1 MVRFR
6 IGNGWYEHRG
16 MMICK
21 NYGGWV
27 IVNGCCCYSIFKA
40 LSDAKNYIDKHYDS
54 SHKAEPRVIG
64 KMDREQFINACNI

>member
-16 MMICK
+16 IMICK

-27 IVNGCCCYSIFKA
+27 IVHGCCYSIFKA
-40 LSDAKNYIDKHYDS
+40 LSDAKNYIDKCYDG

-64 KMDREQFINACNI
+64 KMDAEQFINACNI